1 MITEQSIN
9 EPKDKTVQLISELRD
24 KATVD
29 ESLADLLNRAADE
42 IEYLDER
49 VSIMEA
55 DICPPER
62 VVFP

>member
-9 EPKDKTVQLISELRD
+9 DKTVQLINDLRE
-24 KATVD
+24 KAAVD
-29 ESLADLLNRAADE
+29 ESLANLLNRAADE

-55 DICPPER
+55 DICPPEG

>member
-9 EPKDKTVQLISELRD
+9 DKTVQLINDLRE
-24 KATVD
+24 KAAVD

-55 DICPPER
+55 DICPPAG
-62 VVFP
+62 VLN

>member
-1 MITEQSIN
+1 MTTE
-9 EPKDKTVQLISELRD
+9 QLISELRD
-24 KATVD
+24 KAAVD

-55 DICPPER
+55 DICPPEG
-62 VVFP
+62 VAFP

>member
-9 EPKDKTVQLISELRD
+9 DKTVQLINDLRE
-24 KATVD
+24 KAAVD
-29 ESLADLLNRAADE
+29 ESLAALLNQAADE

-55 DICPPER
+55 DICPPEG
-62 VVFP
+62 VALP

>member
-9 EPKDKTVQLISELRD
+9 DKTVQLINDLRE
-24 KATVD
+24 KAAVD
-29 ESLADLLNRAADE
+29 ESLAALLNQAADE

-49 VSIMEA
+49 VSIMES
-55 DICPPER
+55 DICPPEG